1 MHRETRVLGQAC
13 KAGLLAALIAALI
26 VSFAPIASAQMGIF
40 QNDAM
45 AQMHCP
51 NDEVVWLDFKKRRY
65 YVRGQRLYE
74 RGRSAVFVCKK
85 EAKNSGYKRSRL
97 GLR

>member
-1 MHRETRVLGQAC
+1 MDRKPKFLS
-13 KAGLLAALIAALI
+13 KSSAAVLIAALAALF
-26 VSFAPIASAQMGIF
+26 VPVGAKAMGIF
-40 QNDAM
+40 QTETM
-45 AQMHCP
+45 AQLHCP

-74 RGRSAVFVCKK
+74 RGRSATFACRK
-85 EAKNSGYKRSRL
+85 EAKSSGYKKSRF

>member
-1 MHRETRVLGQAC
+1 MHRQSLFMLKLVSSLTIVLVASFT
-13 KAGLLAALIAALI
+13 
-26 VSFAPIASAQMGIF
+26 VSFTSGSARAQMGIF
-40 QNDAM
+40 QNEAM
-45 AQMHCP
+45 AKMHCP

-74 RGRSAVFVCKK
+74 RGRSATFACRK
-85 EAKNSGYKRSRL
+85 EAKNSGYRKSRL

>member
-1 MHRETRVLGQAC
+1 MHPQSLFILKLVSNPTI
-13 KAGLLAALIAALI
+13 ALIA
-26 VSFAPIASAQMGIF
+26 SFAFSFSPGSARAQMGIF
-40 QNDAM
+40 QNEEM
-45 AQMHCP
+45 AKMHCP

-74 RGRSAVFVCKK
+74 RGRSGTFACRK
-85 EAKNSGYKRSRL
+85 EAKNSGYKKSRF

>member
-1 MHRETRVLGQAC
+1 MGRQPPS
-13 KAGLLAALIAALI
+13 LLKSSAAVSIAALA
-26 VSFAPIASAQMGIF
+26 VLLVPSSASAQMGIF
-40 QNDAM
+40 QNEMM

-74 RGRSAVFVCKK
+74 RGRSATFACRK
-85 EAKNSGYKRSRL
+85 EARNSGYKKSRF